1 MLIFVTH
8 EHREMKREDSRE
20 MDKSKWIA
28 CYVTPVSDNSEWG
41 KGPPYEVT
49 VLPVKTYFIRWA
61 LYSMKS
67 HLFQVTSGFE
77 LYVTFE
83 PLITKHS
90 AINAVN
96 KLLRWIKKEEERLF
110 ILNAPTF

>member
-1 MLIFVTH
+1 
-8 EHREMKREDSRE
+8 
-20 MDKSKWIA
+20 
-28 CYVTPVSDNSEWG
+28 
-41 KGPPYEVT
+41 
-49 VLPVKTYFIRWA
+49 
-61 LYSMKS
+61 MKS